1 MKRLIKHMIKITIMV
16 FVTSS
21 ISAAD
26 LPDPEV
32 LAKQYLK
39 DLCTLNEQDFARK
52 YMLMQADADFF
63 INEMTVAYKKMNSEM
78 PGGKLSDSLA
88 MRSKVQ
94 KLVVRSYRAFKEWQH
109 TNKIDSS
116 KIIYHSCE
124 FELEKKRDLPFYT
137 TGNTKIYFTVDTLNY
152 VIICD
157 DFAFIKNKWF
167 AGDLDDVR
175 PLDKSFREINDYT
188 ENYDYSADTVAA
200 VSYNEN
206 DYPHDGEP
214 PLSKKQLK
222 IQKKIDAYNRK
233 IDALHSK
240 QDE

>member
-1 MKRLIKHMIKITIMV
+1 MPKDFKNILTAILL
-16 FVTSS
+16 S
-21 ISAAD
+21 ISFCTIASD

-39 DLCTLNEQDFARK
+39 DLCTLNEQDFTRK

-63 INEMTVAYKKMNSEM
+63 INEITAAYKKMNSEM

-94 KLVVRSYRAFKEWQH
+94 KIVVRSYRAFKEWQY

-116 KIIYHSCE
+116 KITYHSCE
-124 FELEKKRDLPFYT
+124 FKLEKKRDMPFYT
-137 TGNTKIYFTVDTLNY
+137 TNDMKIYFTIDTLNFAI
-152 VIICD
+152 VCD

-175 PLDKSFREINDYT
+175 ALNKSFREINDDT
-188 ENYDYSADTVAA
+188 HYDYAADTVAA
-200 VSYNEN
+200 VAYNEN
-206 DYPHDGEP
+206 DYAVDTKSV
-214 PLSKKQLK
+214 LSKKQLK

-233 IDALHSK
+233 IDALHIK